1 MLANCYAG
9 RKNSVFQKG
18 FTILYPQ
25 CDLHKIVDLRW
36 ELKTSIL
43 FDAWAPL
50 TDNNNSFTCNPHLTQ
65 KAPQGRN
72 EKYKG

>member
-1 MLANCYAG
+1 MLEG
-9 RKNSVFQKG
+9 RTVCSKKGLLSYTPSVVY
-18 FTILYPQ
+18 TL
-25 CDLHKIVDLRW
+25 VDLRW